1 MRQVPVSL
9 YFLPPRQGSGPRA
22 QPYRSSWKMT
32 AEEAA
37 ALGTVGIVPNSTEI
51 RSVPDTE
58 EERRH
63 SMTNYQSAG
72 HDSVQPPKERS

>member
-1 MRQVPVSL
+1 
-9 YFLPPRQGSGPRA
+9 
-22 QPYRSSWKMT
+22 MT